1 MPVPHSTRSFAA
13 TDNTSVVSASTREG
27 RLIVFDDLWETIEE
41 RYYDPTFRGIDWLA
55 MRATFRPLAAQ
66 ASNSPELYEVLR
78 QMIKPLRDA
87 HTRVYSPTEK
97 FDWWKPRFVTTGVSI
112 REIEALPTVVGVER
126 NSAPARAGIQPG
138 DVIVSIDSVAATEL
152 IERRLHSL
160 LIPPFGTSARFR
172 SIATLLE
179 GPPETTVRLD
189 WEKSNRKIKSQAF
202 ERYWSQRELG
212 VHFERNGRFAVIE
225 IQTFTQGVA
234 LNFAQ
239 ALPKMLKSADGVVL
253 DLRANGGGDAHAM
266 ADMASV
272 FLGDGINLGRFA
284 DRSGVS
290 FDLQTNSKMV
300 WSAKSFVQ
308 TKLPLVVLTSENV
321 IGTETCG
328 CVLAIRNR
336 HTLPDGGVLDVSEL
350 DYLTPEGFRLEGAG
364 VKPDE
369 TIKLTRSDI
378 YSRHDPAIEAA
389 KTFLKS
395 IKRK

>member
-1 MPVPHSTRSFAA
+1 
-13 TDNTSVVSASTREG
+13 
-27 RLIVFDDLWETIEE
+27 
-41 RYYDPTFRGIDWLA
+41 
-55 MRATFRPLAAQ
+55 
-66 ASNSPELYEVLR
+66 
-78 QMIKPLRDA
+78 
-87 HTRVYSPTEK
+87 
-97 FDWWKPRFVTTGVSI
+97 
-112 REIEALPTVVGVER
+112 
-126 NSAPARAGIQPG
+126 
-138 DVIVSIDSVAATEL
+138 
-152 IERRLHSL
+152 
-160 LIPPFGTSARFR
+160 
-172 SIATLLE
+172 
-179 GPPETTVRLD
+179 LD

-212 VHFERNGRFAVIE
+212 LHFERNGRFAVIE

-239 ALPKMLKSADGVVL
+239 ALPKMLKRADGVVL

-308 TKLPLVVLTSENV
+308 TKLPLVVLTSENTSSSAEILAAALQTTRRARV

-336 HTLPDGGVLDVSEL
+336 HTLPDGGILDVSEL
-350 DYLTPEGFRLEGAG
+350 DYLTPEGFRLEGTG

-369 TIKLTRSDI
+369 TIKLMRSDI
-378 YSRHDPAIEAA
+378 YSRHDRAIEAA